1 MIELIACS
9 GSIIRIY
16 ENNWSFRCLP
26 KSTKFTT
33 CWRAW
38 TFNNSEANVCER
50 NDFLR
55 TPSIIIPFSANKPFL
70 LHKHLFYWPSLFM
83 DYLLKCLMRSLITTT
98 FTQPYFT
105 DDMQQ
110 MFQIS
115 TPKPLMTLR
124 LILSTST
131 SKFFIY
137 KFLKE
142 KKTLFSLKLI

>member
-1 MIELIACS
+1 MIE
-9 GSIIRIY
+9 

-38 TFNNSEANVCER
+38 TFNNSESQCMWKKW
-50 NDFLR
+50 F
-55 TPSIIIPFSANKPFL
+55 PSIIIPFSVNKPFL
-70 LHKHLFYWPSLFM
+70 LHKHLFYWTSLFM

-98 FTQPYFT
+98 LTQPYFT

-115 TPKPLMTLR
+115 TPKPLMTLH
-124 LILSTST
+124 LISSTST